1 MKYLHLLILLVG
13 ATSVSGAWAK
23 SKSREFQA
31 KILTL
36 RVQEMINYRAEGLNN
51 CLAANKGYTQL
62 DHQNYKNLISSY
74 RRGKYATQQE
84 ILNKALEL
92 LAETQNHRK
101 CASEIAAADLKL
113 KNIQQKKFK
122 IPMQTAKASCAL
134 ALNRSKT
141 CLKNVTAI
149 LKDLDPFCVTQ
160 NSADFF
166 GVKDGNACMAG
177 DRLLGKVLRRKND
190 PTQNKLTQFLDDL
203 DLTITKAPKNSNVDM
218 WKVFL
223 MHNQDSAANRKQFLA
238 IMTFFYYGLGSAGGY
253 IDGVADYYWF
263 SGIKEAKE
271 AEEIFGEFFSVR
283 QKIDRY
289 GFLIHKKGKALNL
302 RYSFKHVALKGM
314 NRHDYMA
321 MFMSCHFKGYG
332 QREAKFIPEI
342 LGFGYESLDF
352 VSHIKEDVS
361 IKDSVR
367 NFRTDTSRYTV
378 GSTLGLGFC
387 NYKF

>member
-1 MKYLHLLILLVG
+1 MKYLHLLTLLLV
-13 ATSVSGAWAK
+13 ATSMSGAWAK

-36 RVQEMINYRAEGLNN
+36 RVQEMINYRTEGLTN
-51 CLAANKGYTQL
+51 CLKTGKGYTQL

-74 RRGKYATQQE
+74 RRGKYSTQSQIIE
-84 ILNKALEL
+84 KALEL
-92 LAETQNHRK
+92 LAESQNHPK
-101 CASEIAAADLKL
+101 CAQEIKAADLKL
-113 KNIQQKKFK
+113 KNLQQKKFEVA
-122 IPMQTAKASCAL
+122 MVTAKASCAL
-134 ALNRSKT
+134 ALNKSKI
-141 CLKNVTAI
+141 CLKNVTTI
-149 LKDLDPFCVTQ
+149 LNELDPFCVTQ
-160 NSADFF
+160 NSADYF

-190 PTQNKLTQFLDDL
+190 PNQNKLTQFLDDL
-203 DLTITKAPKNSNVDM
+203 DLTISGAPKNSNVDM

-238 IMTFFYYGLGSAGGY
+238 LMTFFYYGLGSAGGY
-253 IDGVADYYWF
+253 IDGVADHFWL
-263 SGIKEAKE
+263 SGTKEGKAP
-271 AEEIFGEFFSVR
+271 EEIFNEFFNMR

-289 GFLIHKKGKALNL
+289 GFLIHKKGKGSNL
-302 RYSFKHVALKGM
+302 RYSFKHVSLKGM

-332 QREAKFIPEI
+332 NGNAKFIPEI

-361 IKDSVR
+361 LKESVK